1 MPIRQGNHEPIKQD
15 CLMSLSKA
23 NLLTLWGFCTLYIGL
38 MGTLIAINVPVI
50 SGFRIPVVLV
60 LSAIA
65 LAGLTAML
73 IGRMAKVDESEA
85 DAPKMASHPPA
96 ANR

>member
-23 NLLTLWGFCTLYIGL
+23 NLLTLWGFCTLDIGL
-38 MGTLIAINVPVI
+38 LGTLIAVNVPVI

-65 LAGLTAML
+65 LAGLTAVV
-73 IGRMAKVDESEA
+73 IRRMAIVGGGGTRSA
-85 DAPKMASHPPA
+85 QLGVQSPVAS
-96 ANR
+96 R

>member
-1 MPIRQGNHEPIKQD
+1 
-15 CLMSLSKA
+15 MSLSKA

-38 MGTLIAINVPVI
+38 MGILMAINVPVI
-50 SGFRIPVVLV
+50 SGFRKPVVLV
-60 LSAIA
+60 LGAIA
-65 LAGLTAML
+65 IAGVALML

-85 DAPKMASHPPA
+85 DAPKMGSHPPA

>member
-38 MGTLIAINVPVI
+38 MSTLIAINVPVI
-50 SGFRIPVVLV
+50 SGFRIPVLGPQRN
-60 LSAIA
+60 S
-65 LAGLTAML
+65 
-73 IGRMAKVDESEA
+73 IGWSNGDVNWQNDQSGRK
-85 DAPKMASHPPA
+85 
-96 ANR
+96 

>member
-1 MPIRQGNHEPIKQD
+1 
-15 CLMSLSKA
+15 MSLGKA
-23 NLLTLWGFCTLYIGL
+23 NLLTLWGFCTLYIAL

-50 SGFRIPVVLV
+50 SGFRIPVALV
-60 LSAIA
+60 LGAIA
-65 LAGLTAML
+65 LADLTAML